1 MTGTWKI
8 RCAYP
13 DGTIADT
20 TAMNLD
26 ASTHT
31 IQRHI
36 SETCP
41 LMRNRILVH
50 SYGSP
55 YPHHSLGKEF
65 FIDFTSYNEDPGQY
79 TVITNEDDP
88 LVGADIQFEGT
99 TVIPYGK
106 NLMFWPIPFEMLN
119 TYEEKPQMI
128 VEIDSK
134 PAVCHSMSCGF
145 THVPAVGEITS
156 FAITENPW
164 KLTVSG
170 TELPD
175 NLSKIQ
181 SISIAASTCTVQGA
195 GEDGSLSGTSIEC
208 LLDREPV
215 CGDWEPLVTTF
226 FGNVPM

>member
-1 MTGTWKI
+1 
-8 RCAYP
+8 
-13 DGTIADT
+13 
-20 TAMNLD
+20 
-26 ASTHT
+26 
-31 IQRHI
+31 
-36 SETCP
+36 
-41 LMRNRILVH
+41 
-50 SYGSP
+50 
-55 YPHHSLGKEF
+55 
-65 FIDFTSYNEDPGQY
+65 
-79 TVITNEDDP
+79 
-88 LVGADIQFEGT
+88 
-99 TVIPYGK
+99 
-106 NLMFWPIPFEMLN
+106 MLN

-156 FAITENPW
+156 FAITQNPW

-195 GEDGSLSGTSIEC
+195 AEDGALSGTSIEC

-226 FGNVPM
+226 FGNVPMQADLTKSRVDCTIASSVPDTSAARTDTNGMTLGINLLGNDNITFTGTNFPHEIEGNTFELKFDNAAQTNCEVVDTSTTELVCLTDRFDLFADQDGNYNMVVVINGVTVTHSI